1 MSRPPPA
8 NSMPRI
14 SLALL
19 ALLAVWPPAA
29 RADDEVAACL
39 ECHSDPSMTADLDG
53 GKTLPLTV
61 DRAVYDKSV
70 HGEQGLSCTDCH
82 AGMKPDH
89 ATGELPAKTRH
100 ELAQK
105 ASAVCKTCH
114 DTQVAEG
121 IHHAPIARGEQGVPA
136 CSECHGAHDVL
147 RPKDFRT
154 HIPAR
159 CGACHVQEATAYAQ
173 SVHGS
178 AVDTNDDVPVCTDCH
193 RVHKNADLSPG
204 ALSLR
209 TPLICGRCHT
219 DKKRMKKY
227 GISTQVVSTY
237 LSDFHGMVTTLQRG
251 TEKGEGVK
259 LAAGCTDCH
268 GVHDIQKVDDP
279 RSHVIAANLQKT
291 CQRCHDGAPA
301 RFPQA
306 WLSHWEPS
314 PRKAPAVWVVRQF
327 YRLMIP
333 FMVGG
338 LVLQIS
344 LHLLGVAR
352 KRKP

>member
-1 MSRPPPA
+1 MSR
-8 NSMPRI
+8 S
-14 SLALL
+14 SLHVIVLL
-19 ALLAVWPPAA
+19 AAAWAAEA
-29 RADDEVAACL
+29 RAADENAACL
-39 ECHSDPSMTADLDG
+39 ECHADPSLSYDLG
-53 GKTLPLTV
+53 GGQTLPLAV
-61 DRAVYDKSV
+61 DGAVFEKSV

-82 AGMKPDH
+82 PGKTPDH
-89 ATGELPAKTRH
+89 ATGSLAVVNRH
-100 ELAQK
+100 ELARLSSQ
-105 ASAVCKTCH
+105 VCRNCH
-114 DTQVAEG
+114 DGQVAEG
-121 IHHAPIARGEQGVPA
+121 IHHAPIARGEQRVPA
-136 CSECHGAHDVL
+136 CSECHGAHDIL
-147 RPKDFRT
+147 RPRDFRT

-159 CGACHVQEATAYAQ
+159 CGACHVKEATAYAQ

-193 RVHKNADLSPG
+193 RVHKNADTSPG

-219 DKKRMKKY
+219 DPKRMKKY
-227 GISTQVVSTY
+227 GISTNVVSTY
-237 LSDFHGMVTTLQRG
+237 LSDFHGMATTLQRG
-251 TEKGEGVK
+251 TEKGGGVK

-279 RSHVIAANLQKT
+279 RSRVIAANLQKT
-291 CQRCHDGAPA
+291 CQRCHADAPPM
-301 RFPQA
+301 FPQA

-314 PRKAPAVWVVRQF
+314 PKKAPAVWAVRQF

-344 LHLLGVAR
+344 LHLFGVAR